1 MESAVQIQD
10 EGVSARV
17 IKCPI
22 KWKINKNNKK
32 AYGEFKL
39 SLEFI
44 TERFLKFIG
53 VDEEEEARSRRGDYL
68 CVRHCPS
75 SDGIAPTWVAHCH
88 ILEVKTVLEELEKK
102 PGSKNSAYTSLKH
115 KLEKKATFGSK
126 GSELEKARVCHIT
139 FEVHQATQDIPS
151 ELVGSTRKCVLEW
164 LPKSLP
170 IRYQYI
176 FSCGELMPYPW
187 HCPSS
192 IVRRP
197 SCVVC
202 VHHNYQK

>member
-10 EGVSARV
+10 EGVSARI

-22 KWKINKNNKK
+22 KWKINKDNKK
-32 AYGEFKL
+32 TYGEFKL
-39 SLEFI
+39 SGEFMM
-44 TERFLKFIG
+44 ERFLNFTG
-53 VDEEEEARSRRGDYL
+53 VDKDEEAKSLRGDYL

-88 ILEVKTVLEELEKK
+88 ILEVKTVFEELEKK

-115 KLEKKATFGSK
+115 KLVKKATFGSK
-126 GSELEKARVCHIT
+126 GSKIEEARVSYIT
-139 FEVHQATQDIPS
+139 FEVHQAMQDIPL

-170 IRYQYI
+170 IRYQNI
-176 FSCGELMPYPW
+176 FILMIQIQNLLQLLPSVICSC
-187 HCPSS
+187 S
-192 IVRRP
+192 ITYHR
-197 SCVVC
+197 S
-202 VHHNYQK
+202 NI